1 MEAGTANGIADQK
14 QIAKWMVSASLSV
27 QNTKLH
33 MQHPITAFF
42 TMNLL
47 FRHRECMNKLKKR
60 VELIK
65 NMVLITMWNL

>member
-1 MEAGTANGIADQK
+1 MEAGTANAIADQK

-42 TMNLL
+42 YYESFVQTPWM
-47 FRHRECMNKLKKR
+47 HE
-60 VELIK
+60 
-65 NMVLITMWNL
+65 